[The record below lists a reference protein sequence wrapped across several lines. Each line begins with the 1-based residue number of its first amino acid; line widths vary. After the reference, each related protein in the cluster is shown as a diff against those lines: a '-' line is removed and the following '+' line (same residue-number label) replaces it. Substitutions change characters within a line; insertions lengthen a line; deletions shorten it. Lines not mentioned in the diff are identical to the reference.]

1 VPFKPGRTDT
11 SPEQTDVDSFDL
23 LEPRADGLR
32 NYLPAKFSVP
42 NEELLVDRSHPVD
55 LSARS

>member
-23 LEPRADGLR
+23 LEPRADGFR